1 MISSS
6 ERRQLMRER
15 GDRHEHLLVGIDQSF
30 SNYAM
35 VLFKDGVPI
44 DRVVYHTGD
53 PTAKKNKG
61 KQYGKYFENP
71 ILQLDYLYGE
81 VLTKLAEWNPNDIA
95 MEGLAFGSTGQY
107 ERNLA
112 ALYFGIM
119 VSLHRELGYNYNNLH
134 TVTPTQAKALAREFM
149 IGDEKYHKE
158 NGIITTLKSGKR
170 KLNPMNDKAEM
181 IKALGNTSHGWLV
194 DGYTRDGLAL
204 ARTRETG
211 LEDIPDSF
219 WIASFVLENTFGYK
233 FDRPT

>member
-1 MISSS
+1 
-6 ERRQLMRER
+6 MRER

-35 VLFKDGVPI
+35 VLFKDGIPI

-71 ILQLDYLYGE
+71 ILQLDYLYWE
-81 VLTKLAEWNPNDIA
+81 VLSKLAEWNPNDIA

-112 ALYFGIM
+112 ALYFGMM

-170 KLNPMNDKAEM
+170 KLNPMNDKEE
-181 IKALGNTSHGWLV
+181 IVKALGNTPYSWLL

-204 ARTRETG
+204 SRTRETG
-211 LEDIPDSF
+211 YHDLGDAYF
-219 WIASFVLENTFGYK
+219 MGLFVLENTFGYK
-233 FDRPT
+233 TDRPT

>member
-1 MISSS
+1 
-6 ERRQLMRER
+6 
-15 GDRHEHLLVGIDQSF
+15 
-30 SNYAM
+30 M

-71 ILQLDYLYGE
+71 ILQIDYLYGE
-81 VLTKLAEWNPNDIA
+81 VLTKLAEWNPNDVV

-119 VSLHRELGYNYNNLH
+119 VSLHRELGYKYNNLH
-134 TVTPTQAKALAREFM
+134 TVTPIQAKSLAREFM
-149 IGDEKYHKE
+149 IGDDKYHKE
-158 NGIITTLKSGKR
+158 NGIITTLKSGRR
-170 KLNPMNDKAEM
+170 KLNPMNDKADVV
-181 IKALGNTSHGWLV
+181 KALQNTPHRWLL

-211 LEDIPDSF
+211 MHDIPDAYF
-219 WIASFVLENTFGYK
+219 IGLTILESLFGFK
-233 FDRPT
+233 ENRPD

>member
-1 MISSS
+1 
-6 ERRQLMRER
+6 MRER

-35 VLFKDGVPI
+35 VLFKDGIPI
-44 DRVVYHTGD
+44 ERVVYHTGD

-112 ALYFGIM
+112 ALYFGMM

>member
-112 ALYFGIM
+112 ALYFGMM

-170 KLNPMNDKAEM
+170 KLNPMNDKED
-181 IKALGNTSHGWLV
+181 IVKALNNTAYSWLL

-204 ARTRETG
+204 ARTSETG
-211 LEDIPDSF
+211 YHDLGDAYF
-219 WIASFVLENTFGYK
+219 MGLFVLENTFGHK

>member
-1 MISSS
+1 
-6 ERRQLMRER
+6 MRER

-44 DRVVYHTGD
+44 ERVVYHTGD
-53 PTAKKNKG
+53 STAKKNKG

-81 VLTKLAEWNPNDIA
+81 VLTKLAEWNPNDIV
-95 MEGLAFGSTGQY
+95 MEGLAFGSSGQY

-112 ALYFGIM
+112 ALYFGMM

-134 TVTPTQAKALAREFM
+134 TVTPTQAKAVSRDFM

-170 KLNPMNDKAEM
+170 KLNPMNEKPE
-181 IKALGNTSHGWLV
+181 IVKALQNTPYGWLL

-211 LEDIPDSF
+211 YHDIGDAYF
-219 WIASFVLENTFGYK
+219 IGLFVLENTFGYK
-233 FDRPT
+233 TDRPT

>member
-1 MISSS
+1 
-6 ERRQLMRER
+6 MRER

-35 VLFKDGVPI
+35 VLFKDGIPL

-81 VLTKLAEWNPNDIA
+81 VLTKIAEWNPNDIA

-112 ALYFGIM
+112 ALYFGMM

>member
-6 ERRQLMRER
+6 DRRKLTRER
-15 GDRHEHLLVGIDQSF
+15 ANRDEHLAVGIDQSF

-35 VLFKDGVPI
+35 VLFKEGVPV

-71 ILQLDYLYGE
+71 VLQLDYLFTE
-81 VLTKLAEWNPNDIA
+81 VISKLSEWNPNDIV
-95 MEGLAFGSTGQY
+95 MEGLAFGSSGQY

-112 ALYFGIM
+112 ALYFGMMIT
-119 VSLHRELGYNYNNLH
+119 LHRELGYNYNNLH
-134 TVTPTQAKALAREFM
+134 TVTPTQAKATAREFM
-149 IGDEKYHKE
+149 IGDDKYHKE

-170 KLNPMNDKAEM
+170 KLNPMNDKTEM
-181 IKALGNTSHGWLV
+181 LKALTNTPYGWLV
-194 DGYTRDGLAL
+194 EGYTRDGLAL

-211 LEDIPDSF
+211 LHDLPDAYF
-219 WIASFVLENTFGYK
+219 IGLFVLENVLGFK
-233 FDRPT
+233 EARPQ

>member
-35 VLFKDGVPI
+35 VLFKDGIPI

-119 VSLHRELGYNYNNLH
+119 VSLHRELGYSYNNLH

-158 NGIITTLKSGKR
+158 NGVITTLKSGKR
-170 KLNPMNDKAEM
+170 KLNPMNDKEE
-181 IKALGNTSHGWLV
+181 IVKALGNTPYSWLL

-211 LEDIPDSF
+211 YHDLGDAYF
-219 WIASFVLENTFGYK
+219 MGLFALENTFGYK
-233 FDRPT
+233 ADRPT

>member
-1 MISSS
+1 
-6 ERRQLMRER
+6 MRER

-35 VLFKDGVPI
+35 VLFKDGIPI

-81 VLTKLAEWNPNDIA
+81 VLTKLSEWNPNDVA

-112 ALYFGIM
+112 ALYFGMM

-170 KLNPMNDKAEM
+170 KLNPMNDKTEM
-181 IKALGNTSHGWLV
+181 IKALGNTAHGWLV

>member
-6 ERRQLMRER
+6 VRRQLMRER
-15 GDRHEHLLVGIDQSF
+15 GDQHEHLLVGIDQSF

-35 VLFKDGVPI
+35 VLFRDGTPV

-112 ALYFGIM
+112 ALYFGMM

-134 TVTPTQAKALAREFM
+134 TVTPTQAKAVARDFM

-158 NGIITTLKSGKR
+158 NGIITTLKSGRR
-170 KLNPMNDKAEM
+170 KLNPMNDKAE
-181 IKALGNTSHGWLV
+181 IAKALKNTPYGWLLE
-194 DGYTRDGLAL
+194 GYTRDGLAL

-211 LEDIPDSF
+211 YHDLGDAYFIGLS
-219 WIASFVLENTFGYK
+219 VLESTFGFK
-233 FDRPT
+233 ENRPD

>member
-1 MISSS
+1 
-6 ERRQLMRER
+6 MRER

-81 VLTKLAEWNPNDIA
+81 VLVKLAEWNPNDIA
-95 MEGLAFGSTGQY
+95 MEGLAFGSSGQY

-112 ALYFGIM
+112 ALYFGMM
-119 VSLHRELGYNYNNLH
+119 VSLHRELGYHYNNLH

-170 KLNPMNDKAEM
+170 KLNPMNNKAEM

-194 DGYTRDGLAL
+194 DGYTRDGLTL